1 MWVYHSSIGPL
12 YIVPTGDGLFGFLYI
27 DGILRRGVMNTR
39 VENMIRVC
47 QFLGISLDALV
58 SGRIEPYSD
67 RPSFSIDDVSALEKY
82 HNLPASD
89 KETVDFVL
97 NRHAQRAESAETTK
111 V

>member
-1 MWVYHSSIGPL
+1 MTREELLKSHILKQYRTVKDFSVAIGLP
-12 YIVPTGDGLFGFLYI
+12 YTTI

-58 SGRIEPYSD
+58 AGRIEPYSD
-67 RPSFSIDDVSALEKY
+67 RPSFSIDDVSA
-82 HNLPASD
+82 ASD